1 MNIARLLGG
10 FGVAVAVFAAAA
22 CGSAESKN
30 ITTESETAM
39 ENNVYAASTENVKPL
54 GRTLFD
60 EGLLWCAF
68 SGTGAE
74 FTCTGSECTVKIQGD
89 RVSQSSSNDGNYAR
103 IAIYVDG
110 ERVIDDMIDQ
120 PEKSY
125 TFQAENADVR
135 IIKLS
140 ETAMSCFAVKEISV
154 TGGEIKPAENRDL
167 FIEFV
172 GDSIT
177 CGYGVDDEDKMH
189 HFSTATEDVTKAYA
203 YQTAQALGA
212 DHSMVSISGYGI
224 ISGYTDGDEPVK
236 AQTIPQ
242 YYEKLGFS
250 YGDFGLDKPHNYK
263 WDFSRQPDLVVI
275 NLGTND
281 DSYCKDNADRQN
293 EYREGYIELLKK
305 IRKNN
310 PDAKILCTLGIMG
323 NRLFPTIQQAVSD
336 YTAETGDANID
347 TMKFT
352 PQSEAEDGIAAD
364 WHPSYKTHTK
374 AAKMLTEKI
383 KEILNLN

>member
-1 MNIARLLGG
+1 MNVLTALKGIGV
-10 FGVAVAVFAAAA
+10 GVAIAAAAA
-22 CGSAESKN
+22 CADSVPEN
-30 ITTESETAM
+30 TTTESENIMTD
-39 ENNVYAASTENVKPL
+39 NVYSASAENVKPL

-74 FTCTGSECTVKIQGD
+74 FTCTGSECTVTIRGD
-89 RVSQSSSNDGNYAR
+89 RVSESESNEGNYAR
-103 IAIYVDG
+103 VAIYVDG
-110 ERVIDDMIDQ
+110 ERVVDDMITQ

-125 TFQAENADVR
+125 TFATDNSDVK
-135 IIKLS
+135 IVKLS

-154 TGGEIKPAENRDL
+154 KGGEIAPAENKKL
-167 FIEFV
+167 FVEFV

-203 YQTAQALGA
+203 YRTAEALGA
-212 DHSMVSISGYGI
+212 DYSMVSISGYGI
-224 ISGYTDGDEPVK
+224 VSGYTEGDEPVK

-263 WDFSRQPDLVVI
+263 WDFPRQPDLIVV

-281 DSYCKDNADRQN
+281 DSYCKDNADKQN
-293 EYREGYIELLKK
+293 EYREGYVEFLKK
-305 IRKNN
+305 IRSNN

-323 NRLFPTIQQAVSD
+323 DRLFPVIERAVSD
-336 YTAETGDANID
+336 YTAETGDSNID
-347 TMKFT
+347 TMRFT

-364 WHPSYKTHTK
+364 YHPSAKTHAK
-374 AAKMLTEKI
+374 AAEKLTEKI
-383 KEILNLN
+383 QELLKK

>member
-1 MNIARLLGG
+1 MKILNAIKGVSV
-10 FGVAVAVFAAAA
+10 GVAIAAAAA
-22 CGSAESKN
+22 CADSVPEN
-30 ITTESETAM
+30 TITESENVM
-39 ENNVYAASTENVKPL
+39 NNTYIASAENVKPL

-74 FTCTGSECTVKIQGD
+74 FNCTGSECTVTIHGD
-89 RVSQSSSNDGNYAR
+89 RVSESESNDGNYAR
-103 IAIYVDG
+103 VAIYVDG
-110 ERVIDDMIDQ
+110 ERVVDDMINS
-120 PEKSY
+120 PEKTY
-125 TFQAENADVR
+125 TFATDNSDVK
-135 IIKLS
+135 IVKLS

-154 TGGEIKPAENRDL
+154 KGGEITPAENKDL
-167 FIEFV
+167 FIEFI

-177 CGYGVDDEDKMH
+177 CGYGVDDEDKNH

-203 YQTAQALGA
+203 YRTAEALGA
-212 DHSMVSISGYGI
+212 DYSMVSISGYGI
-224 ISGYTDGDEPVK
+224 ISGYTEGDTPIK

-263 WDFSRQPDLVVI
+263 WDFPRQPDLIVV

-281 DSYCKDNADRQN
+281 DSYCKDNADKQN
-293 EYREGYIELLKK
+293 EYREGYVEFLKK
-305 IRKNN
+305 IRANN

-323 NRLFPTIQQAVSD
+323 DRLFPVIEQAVAD
-336 YTAETGDANID
+336 YTAETGDSNID

-352 PQSEAEDGIAAD
+352 PQSEAEDGIVAD
-364 WHPSYKTHTK
+364 FHPSAKTHAK
-374 AAKMLTEKI
+374 AAEKLTEKI
-383 KEILNLN
+383 KSILNK